1 MKFNIRLLYLYLFSF
16 VGLLI
21 FVIGA
26 IRIIDLGIKVYI
38 FKGADRF
45 DSYMTAPVKLNPDGQ
60 EIALTEEEETKQK
73 RANEA
78 ETNRQRQR
86 ELSGA
91 LSMLLVGFPLYKFHW
106 KIISKE
112 NKKV

>member
-26 IRIIDLGIKVYI
+26 IRIIDLGIKVFV

-45 DSYMTAPVKLNPDGQ
+45 DSYPTMPVKMNPEGK
-60 EIALTEEEETKQK
+60 EVPLTEVEKEEQRKSNDAETK
-73 RANEA
+73 
-78 ETNRQRQR
+78 RQRQR

-91 LSMLLVGFPLYKFHW
+91 LSMILVGYPLYRYHW
-106 KIISKE
+106 KIINKD